1 MPALG
6 RRGSGNGRVPNSR
19 TGRHSAARELS
30 AVLATVAACMP
41 TAAKRMTWSD
51 LAATVPRP
59 DRRLRSCRGFG
70 ERWHIGSTSRGFSF
84 QTLQCM
90 ALLPPLPPLD
100 ADTNVLPAVIVAGR
114 RFLSGRSSRPM
125 WGCVWCVQVVSVVH
139 VPWLV
144 LMEGG

>member
-30 AVLATVAACMP
+30 AVLATVVACMP
-41 TAAKRMTWSD
+41 TAAMRMTWSD
-51 LAATVPRP
+51 LAAKVPGRG
-59 DRRLRSCRGFG
+59 RRLRSCRGFG
-70 ERWHIGSTSRGFSF
+70 ERWHIGSTSCGFSF

-100 ADTNVLPAVIVAGR
+100 ADTNVLPALIVAGR

-139 VPWLV
+139 VPRLV
-144 LMEGG
+144 LMESG